1 MAATEQQERP
11 PLASARAP
19 EDIRRSGKL
28 VAKQAGGGTV
38 ASFFNANKET
48 LKALLPAHMTPER
61 MMKIALGA
69 LRTTP
74 KLMDCTIESLFGS
87 VVVCAQMGLEPNTP
101 QGHIYLIPFDN
112 RRKQTTE
119 VQIIVGYKG
128 LIDLARRSGQIE
140 SLSARVVH
148 ERDEFDIDYGTADQI
163 VHKPFLRGERGK
175 ITGFYAVAKLKGGGV
190 QFEFMSVAEINA
202 VRDGSQGYQTANRYN
217 KTNTPWISNY
227 EEMGKKTVIRRLTKY
242 LPSSIELASAVA
254 LDGRAEGGETQG
266 LDRVLDGD
274 FTVLPDGEDG
284 ESDEGDS
291 PEGSEVDDESAPQNP
306 ATTKPKADPKPAA
319 KPKPEPKQAQTA
331 TPHDPDTGEVIE
343 GETAQAK
350 RAAPASSA
358 SDDDDEDLFA
368 AT

>member
-1 MAATEQQERP
+1 MSEQQERP
-11 PLASARAP
+11 QLAAARAP
-19 EDIRRSGKL
+19 EDIRRAGKL

-38 ASFFNANKET
+38 ASFFSANKET

-101 QGHIYLIPFDN
+101 QGHIYLIPFEN
-112 RRKQTTE
+112 RRKQATE

-163 VHKPFLRGERGK
+163 VHKPFLRGDRGK
-175 ITGFYAVAKLKGGGV
+175 IAGFYAVAKLKGGGV

-202 VRDGSQGYQTANRYN
+202 VRDGSQGYQTAKRFN

-227 EEMGKKTVIRRLTKY
+227 EEMGKKTVIRRLAKY
-242 LPSSIELASAVA
+242 LPMSIELANAVA
-254 LDGRAEGGETQG
+254 LDGRAEGGEAQG

-274 FTVLPDGEDG
+274 FTVLPDGEGG
-284 ESDEGDS
+284 ETEDEDADQS
-291 PEGSEVDDESAPQNP
+291 PDADDEPAPQKP
-306 ATTKPKADPKPAA
+306 ATSKTKADA
-319 KPKPEPKQAQTA
+319 KPKQKQAPTA

-343 GETAQAK
+343 GEITQTQ
-350 RAAPASSA
+350 RAAPASPA
-358 SDDDDEDLFA
+358 SGDDDEDLFA

>member
-1 MAATEQQERP
+1 MSEQQERP
-11 PLASARAP
+11 PLATARAP
-19 EDIRRSGKL
+19 EDIRRAGKL
-28 VAKQAGGGTV
+28 VAKQAGGNTV

-101 QGHIYLIPFDN
+101 QGHIYLIPFEN

-119 VQIIVGYKG
+119 VQVIVGYKG

-140 SLSARVVH
+140 SLCARVIY
-148 ERDEFDIDYGTADQI
+148 ERDELDIDYGTANKLG
-163 VHKPFLRGERGK
+163 HKPFLGGDPGR
-175 ITGFYAVAKLKGGGV
+175 IIGFSAIAKLKGGGE

-202 VRDGSQGYQTANRYN
+202 IRDGSQGYQTAKRFN
-217 KTNTPWISNY
+217 KTNTPWITNY
-227 EEMGKKTVIRRLTKY
+227 VEMGKKTVVRRLMKY

-254 LDGRAEGGETQG
+254 LDGRAEVGEAQSLG
-266 LDRVLDGD
+266 RVFDGD
-274 FTVLPDGEDG
+274 FTVLPSGEDG
-284 ESDEGDS
+284 GADEDDAAEGD
-291 PEGSEVDDESAPQNP
+291 DEPAPQKTAP
-306 ATTKPKADPKPAA
+306 TKSAA
-319 KPKPEPKQAQTA
+319 KPKPEPKQAQAT
-331 TPHDPDTGEVIE
+331 TPHDPDTGVVIE
-343 GETAQAK
+343 DETAQTK
-350 RAAPASSA
+350 RAAPASPA